1 MPLARYFLHVGGVL
15 LALLFIADAWLPKL
29 PVVERPEPIQPMIRI
44 YSDGKWPERVVYDT
58 AVATSPPIPVV
69 NSGPNIPA
77 PERRAEQP
85 AGIREA
91 LAELRPSDAKISQ
104 PAHSAKPASR
114 PNHRRSAARR
124 LPLPMFILAQRQFGG
139 YMARMW

>member
-1 MPLARYFLHVGGVL
+1 
-15 LALLFIADAWLPKL
+15 
-29 PVVERPEPIQPMIRI
+29 
-44 YSDGKWPERVVYDT
+44 VVYDT

-91 LAELRPSDAKISQ
+91 LAELRPSDAKIGQSV
-104 PAHSAKPASR
+104 HSVRPASR
-114 PNHRRSAARR
+114 SNHRRSAAKR
-124 LPLPMFILAQRQFGG
+124 LPLPMFMPAQRQFGG